1 MKRTALSVIVG
12 TLLVGCTP
20 HESAPDTSRPTFRSW
35 VLVNGKSMLPTF
47 AESEVVTIE
56 HCDFSDLRPGDTVI
70 YWHEGVRGYI
80 HHRVF
85 QRDEL
90 TGRWKTKGDNN
101 AGMDTGLLTR
111 DVFVGRT
118 HKFP

>member
-1 MKRTALSVIVG
+1 
-12 TLLVGCTP
+12 
-20 HESAPDTSRPTFRSW
+20 
-35 VLVNGKSMLPTF
+35 MLPTF
-47 AESEVVTIE
+47 AASEVVTIE

-70 YWHEGVRGYI
+70 YWHGGVRGYI

-85 QRDEL
+85 QRDEV
-90 TGRWKTKGDNN
+90 TNRWKTKGDNN

>member
-1 MKRTALSVIVG
+1 MKRAGLGFVVCAL
-12 TLLVGCTP
+12 LAGC
-20 HESAPDTSRPTFRSW
+20 APREPKPDASRPPFRSW
-35 VLVNGKSMLPTF
+35 ALVTGESMLPTF
-47 AESEVVTIE
+47 AASEVVTIE

-70 YWHEGVRGYI
+70 YWHGGVRGYI

-85 QRDEL
+85 QRDEV
-90 TGRWKTKGDNN
+90 TNRWKTKGDNN